1 MSVQRMKMDEETIRE
16 ILVADSDSE
25 SGAEA
30 SDIEDELE
38 GGGEEEQEQQAS
50 AEKDKQ
56 QAETSG
62 GRLPTWGPP
71 QGRNKNIHPFV
82 GPPKGVKKSEAP
94 HINKDSS
101 PLSVLMLFFTEIF
114 RLLVEQTNLYYQEH
128 LDRQDRPS
136 HLLPDITLPDMM
148 TFIALALQMGHN
160 LRDTLHDYWSRLR
173 QLHTPFYGETM
184 TQDRFLHILRFLHFS
199 DNSQRPDQCEE
210 YDRLWK
216 LRTIFD
222 TLSQAY
228 AKFYNPSEHLAI
240 GDLIVKFQDRVI
252 FRQYIPK
259 KRKCVSIRIYKLCD
273 ESGYTY
279 DMSVY
284 LGQDSHS
291 ATDNMTAAR
300 ATARHLTRR
309 VEGLGHK
316 IFMDKFFSSPRLFD
330 DLETCKINSCGTVW
344 ANTKDLPPDFGPKNL
359 KLKRGDV
366 RVRTRGGL
374 TALVW
379 KDRQEVYMLTNM
391 DQSPAEGNF
400 CDRNRPVK
408 PHIVKRYNWHMGC
421 VDSSDRMANS
431 YSISRHTFKWT
442 TKLFFHL
449 LDLTVLNSWI
459 LLSSCGAK
467 YSHRDFRLLLVRN
480 LIEEAGRI
488 QDRHTPSL
496 VGRPSAGASNV
507 TRLES
512 RHSQHWPAKSSQIRC
527 RLCSARGER
536 KRTAYK
542 CAKCDVGLCVV
553 PCFAEYHTKE
563 NL

>member
-1 MSVQRMKMDEETIRE
+1 MSVKRMKMDEETISE
-16 ILVADSDSE
+16 IVVADSDSE

-30 SDIEDELE
+30 SDVDELE

-50 AEKDKQ
+50 AEQDIQ

-62 GRLPTWGPP
+62 GRLPNWGPP
-71 QGRNKNIHPFV
+71 QGRNTNIHRFV

-114 RLLVEQTNLYYQEH
+114 HLLVEQTNLYYQQH
-128 LDRQDRPS
+128 LDSQAGPTP
-136 HLLPDITLPDMM
+136 LLPDVTLPDMM

-184 TQDRFLHILRFLHFS
+184 TQDRFLHILRFLHFA

-210 YDRLWK
+210 YDLLWK

-222 TLSQAY
+222 TLNQAY
-228 AKFYNPSEHLAI
+228 TKFYNPSEHLAV
-240 GDLIVKFQDRVI
+240 GEVIVKLQDEVI

-284 LGQDSHS
+284 LGQDSCSTTDDMTS
-291 ATDNMTAAR
+291 AH
-300 ATARHLTRR
+300 ATVRHLTRR
-309 VEGLGHK
+309 VEGVGHK

-330 DLETCKINSCGTVW
+330 DLETRKINSCGTVR
-344 ANTKDLPPDFGPKNL
+344 ANTKDLPPDFGSKNL
-359 KLKRGDV
+359 KLKRGDL

-391 DQSPAEGNF
+391 DQPPAEGNL
-400 CDRNRPVK
+400 CDNGNRPVR
-408 PHIVKRYNWHMGC
+408 PDIVKRYNWHMGY
-421 VDSSDRMANS
+421 VDTSDRMANS

-467 YSHRDFRLLLVRN
+467 YTHRDFRLLLVRN
-480 LIEEAGRI
+480 LIEEAGRS
-488 QDRHTPSL
+488 QDRPTPSL
-496 VGRPSAGASNV
+496 VGRASAGASNV
-507 TRLES
+507 TRFES
-512 RHSQHWPAKSSQIRC
+512 RHNQHWPVKSSQLRC
-527 RLCSARGER
+527 RLCSARGVR
-536 KRTAYK
+536 KGTVYK